1 MNLEETYAKKHKI
14 GLEKIKRENEFI
26 DENLNNNN
34 DTRRGIAL
42 LIRPSE
48 EVLKNIQN
56 KANELKKIDSSLY
69 VYSKDCLH
77 ITLYSF
83 IKQTEDFT
91 YEHEQHE
98 LYSRISKEALSC
110 FKSFKINCKGLMF
123 TDKTVLVKGF
133 PEDMMQQIKQKIR
146 ETLNRYNISNNEPY
160 KDDMYHL
167 SLARFK
173 SRIVNREKLIKFV
186 EENYNND
193 FGSFDVSEVELIYHD
208 WYDTKREVLGKIS
221 LLNNI

>member
-1 MNLEETYAKKHKI
+1 
-14 GLEKIKRENEFI
+14 
-26 DENLNNNN
+26 
-34 DTRRGIAL
+34 
-42 LIRPSE
+42 
-48 EVLKNIQN
+48 
-56 KANELKKIDSSLY
+56 
-69 VYSKDCLH
+69 
-77 ITLYSF
+77 
-83 IKQTEDFT
+83 
-91 YEHEQHE
+91 
-98 LYSRISKEALSC
+98 
-110 FKSFKINCKGLMF
+110 MF

-133 PEDMMQQIKQKIR
+133 PEDTMQQIKQKIR